1 MDPHPSAPSD
11 QPPRVSELRGYG
23 VAVSDLEAL
32 WPPSLK
38 KKMKRDGLA
47 AVMARLGLIERL
59 RFFWAFL
66 AAKKRA
72 NKLDLSEIRSR
83 GMSNES
89 FLDQQREFL
98 AMYAAL
104 VEVAGRE
111 RAMEI
116 NRALMDATAREPML
130 LVLPDPDEVR
140 AAGDPFVVMRDYL
153 RPMPEA
159 GRKAGCQDITLR
171 EGEEEFGF
179 DVTRCVWLELA
190 RQMGVPEATL
200 GACYS
205 DEIAFPEYFRSLG
218 MSYSRTGTLA
228 GGAKCCD
235 FRFKRATQRSG

>member
-1 MDPHPSAPSD
+1 MNDPLSAPAD
-11 QPPRVSELRGYG
+11 RPPRVAELRGYG
-23 VAVSDLEAL
+23 VAFSDLEAL

-38 KKMKRDGLA
+38 KKMKRDGMA
-47 AVMARLGLIERL
+47 ALMTRLGFFERF
-59 RFFWAFL
+59 RFFWAFV

-72 NKLDLSEIRSR
+72 DKLDLAEIRSR
-83 GMSNES
+83 GMTNEA

-104 VEVAGRE
+104 VEVVGKE
-111 RAMEI
+111 RAIEI
-116 NRALMDATAREPML
+116 NRALMDATAKEPML
-130 LVLPDPDEVR
+130 LVLPDRDEVR
-140 AAGDPFVVMRDYL
+140 AAGDPFTVMRDYL
-153 RPMPEA
+153 RPVPEA

-171 EGEEEFGF
+171 ESEQEFGF

-190 RQMGVPEATL
+190 RQMGVPDATL

-218 MSYSRTGTLA
+218 MRYSRTGTLA

-235 FRFKRATQRSG
+235 FRFKRVEQTPG